1 MKRVSTVVLLTMIL
15 VSLSIPAEGAVSG
28 SVTFS
33 TSSFSV
39 NSPSA
44 KVVVDL
50 SDSKGVQSVAISC
63 GSFFTATAA
72 PDYSK
77 ILITNGSGLYKFNS
91 TLVERVPTKLIGTVY
106 ASMGARFS
114 FSLGFG
120 QGAIPFSGQCQPS
133 VQTTDAYGVL
143 WTLKLNQTL
152 TFKGAVET
160 ASPGKPPVSPSGSPS
175 PTILNTPGPVATV
188 PSQNSRYLGGC
199 YLVSQP
205 GDSEEEDWRVPPGL
219 PSVLGDISCG
229 DLQEYIT
236 RVGFTAN
243 KSPGKLTGPEKALIE
258 WRTQSSAKFS
268 KVVCSYGVN
277 PKAKPLQ
284 VASAKK
290 DADAICAYFKAKNS
304 KLTVSSRR
312 ESIEARD
319 SYILFA
325 TLK

>member
-1 MKRVSTVVLLTMIL
+1 VKRLSIVVLLALII
-15 VSLSIPAEGAVSG
+15 VSYSAPADAAVSG
-28 SVTFS
+28 SVSFS

-39 NSPSA
+39 NSPAA

-50 SDSKGVQSVAISC
+50 SDSRGVQSVAISC
-63 GSFFTATAA
+63 GSLFTATAA

-91 TLVERVPTKLIGTVY
+91 TVVERVPTKLIGTVY

-120 QGAIPFSGQCQPS
+120 QGAIPYSGQCQPS

-143 WTLKLNQTL
+143 STLKLNQTI
-152 TFKGAVET
+152 TFKGAVEIV
-160 ASPGKPPVSPSGSPS
+160 SPGKPTAIPSNSPS
-175 PTILNTPGPVATV
+175 PILSNSPTPATTA
-188 PSQNSRYLGGC
+188 PSHTSKYLGGC
-199 YLVSQP
+199 YLTVQP
-205 GDSEEEDWRVPPGL
+205 GESEKEDWRVPSGL
-219 PSVLGDISCG
+219 PSILGEISCS

-243 KSPGKLTGPEKALIE
+243 KSPGKLTNQDKTLIG
-258 WRTQSSAKFS
+258 WRTQSSPKFS

-277 PKAKPLQ
+277 VKAKPLQ

-325 TLK
+325 TLY